1 MSIKVFLISEA
12 FVARF
17 LLSVDV
23 LRLLVFLERVEMSE
37 KLGSLGRNGI
47 VERDVY
53 IESTWSLESIIESVR
68 VVCRSE

>member
-1 MSIKVFLISEA
+1 MNIKVFLINEA
-12 FVARF
+12 FAACF
-17 LLSVDV
+17 LLILEVS
-23 LRLLVFLERVEMSE
+23 RLLVFLERVEMSE

>member
-37 KLGSLGRNGI
+37 KLGSLGRSGI
-47 VERDVY
+47 V
-53 IESTWSLESIIESVR
+53 
-68 VVCRSE
+68 

>member
-12 FVARF
+12 FVACF

-23 LRLLVFLERVEMSE
+23 LRLLVFLERVEMLE